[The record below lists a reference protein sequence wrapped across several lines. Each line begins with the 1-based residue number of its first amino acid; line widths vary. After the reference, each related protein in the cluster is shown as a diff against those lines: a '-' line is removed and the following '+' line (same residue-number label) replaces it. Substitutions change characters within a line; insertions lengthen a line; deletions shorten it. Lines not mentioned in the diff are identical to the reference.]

1 MAPGSAQNSA
11 LSGGE
16 LLSMVP
22 ERSFQEAWQRQE
34 ARKGRARAKQE
45 EQKLQREQFKLRP
58 PRLSPEGAAE
68 RVGAGLR
75 SGSFPQSFSLHCPPF
90 LLTPQLNTL

>member
-22 ERSFQEAWQRQE
+22 ERSFQEARQRQE

-45 EQKLQREQFKLRP
+45 EQKL
-58 PRLSPEGAAE
+58 
-68 RVGAGLR
+68 
-75 SGSFPQSFSLHCPPF
+75 
-90 LLTPQLNTL
+90 